1 MTRASASLPR
11 PPWESAAFGIRI
23 LIRGAGATLAL
34 FHGCLIVSQ
43 IARGDLAD
51 PGLALRWI
59 VAGGL
64 VAALV
69 TLWRRGE
76 SLVGR
81 KAVAVWVLAAL
92 LHGPALAGRQMRADG
107 LVSLPGTF
115 VSVLLIGGPAGLTLL
130 LLAALTRRHRP
141 SAPALVA
148 ISTHSVPFCLSG
160 GVAGWSCAPRPPP
173 CA

>member
-1 MTRASASLPR
+1 M
-11 PPWESAAFGIRI
+11 
-23 LIRGAGATLAL
+23 LIRGIGATLAL
-34 FHGCLIVSQ
+34 FHACLFVSQ

-76 SLVGR
+76 SPVGR

-92 LHGPALAGRQMRADG
+92 LHGPALAGRQMRADD

-115 VSVLLIGGPAGLTLL
+115 ASVLLIGGPAAGLTFL
-130 LLAALTRRHRP
+130 LLAALTRRLRP

-148 ISTHSVPFCLSG
+148 ISTPEVPFCLSG
-160 GVAGWSCAPRPPP
+160 GVAAWSCAPRPPP

>member
-1 MTRASASLPR
+1 MTRASASPLR
-11 PPWESAAFGIRI
+11 PQWGSAALGVRM

-34 FHGCLIVSQ
+34 FHACLFASQ

-51 PGLALRWI
+51 PGLAIRWI

-64 VAALV
+64 VTALV

-92 LHGPALAGRQMRADG
+92 LHGPALADRQVRADE
-107 LVSLPGTF
+107 LLSLPGAIA
-115 VSVLLIGGPAGLTLL
+115 SVLLIGGPAGLTLL
-130 LLAALTRRHRP
+130 LLAVLTRRQRP
-141 SAPALVA
+141 SAPVLVA
-148 ISTHSVPFCLSG
+148 TSTHEVPFRLSG
-160 GVAGWSCAPRPPP
+160 GVVGWSCVPRPPP
-173 CA
+173 FA

>member
-1 MTRASASLPR
+1 M
-11 PPWESAAFGIRI
+11 

-34 FHGCLIVSQ
+34 FHGCLFASQ
-43 IARGDLAD
+43 IAKGDLAD

-64 VAALV
+64 VTALV
-69 TLWRRGE
+69 ALWRRGE

-92 LHGPALAGRQMRADG
+92 LHGPALAGRQMRADD

-115 VSVLLIGGPAGLTLL
+115 VSVLLIGGPAAGLTLL
-130 LLAALTRRHRP
+130 LLAALTRRHRS
-141 SAPALVA
+141 SAPALVT
-148 ISTHSVPFCLSG
+148 ISTHEVPFRLSG
-160 GVAGWSCAPRPPP
+160 GDLGWSCAPRPPP
-173 CA
+173 YA